1 MYILASVQLEDLLK
15 FLSRFLVF
23 PFALLHFMS
32 SATEN
37 KKYRLFKYFVDW
49 TAIISIITSLLWFLS
64 SFGGVGP
71 TSEFVWKWSGDVYGL
86 SFLIFYFL
94 SPYQYIDLIPGLAM
108 RRNIGLFTEGPMF
121 MLVLSFALLFA
132 YMFKD
137 IYKIKKWKIMVIL
150 IAMITTFSVTGYI
163 VEMAIVASKVINKNK
178 NYQNR
183 IIIAFVTLSV
193 GLIAGATVIEMKSS
207 SASYLVRMDDF
218 STGLKAFLSHPILR
232 IGYENTSILRSFMS
246 SSRSFN
252 MGFSNTLFSVLEYG
266 GIVLAGVYLFPV
278 CVGLKKIIHTTR

>member
-49 TAIISIITSLLWFLS
+49 TAIISIITSLLGFLS
-64 SFGGVGP
+64 SFGGLGP

-121 MLVLSFALLFA
+121 MLVLSTALLFA

-150 IAMITTFSVTGYI
+150 IAMIRYVS
-163 VEMAIVASKVINKNK
+163 
-178 NYQNR
+178 
-183 IIIAFVTLSV
+183 
-193 GLIAGATVIEMKSS
+193 
-207 SASYLVRMDDF
+207 SYLRQIF
-218 STGLKAFLSHPILR
+218 F
-232 IGYENTSILRSFMS
+232 
-246 SSRSFN
+246 
-252 MGFSNTLFSVLEYG
+252 LFSKRGPG
-266 GIVLAGVYLFPV
+266 GKLFFPLCLAD
-278 CVGLKKIIHTTR
+278 

>member
-1 MYILASVQLEDLLK
+1 
-15 FLSRFLVF
+15 
-23 PFALLHFMS
+23 
-32 SATEN
+32 
-37 KKYRLFKYFVDW
+37 
-49 TAIISIITSLLWFLS
+49 
-64 SFGGVGP
+64 
-71 TSEFVWKWSGDVYGL
+71 
-86 SFLIFYFL
+86 
-94 SPYQYIDLIPGLAM
+94 
-108 RRNIGLFTEGPMF
+108 
-121 MLVLSFALLFA
+121 
-132 YMFKD
+132 
-137 IYKIKKWKIMVIL
+137 MVIL